1 MPHNSNGRHQVGG
14 ILALL
19 ASGSL
24 LLASCAPVDQASA
37 DQASADQAP
46 VDRTDCDDWNTRDFF
61 YQATAA
67 DVARCISQGAD
78 PNARN
83 KDAMNPLHIL
93 ASGGWP
99 DWLWEQAPNYSD
111 LPGNEQAAIYLN
123 SDLGREARI
132 KDQTAYNDYMS
143 PRPGGVIP
151 KPIGTETGFGLTQFE
166 FGSAVYNP
174 QTRKFEPVGGW
185 KVSPLPGYAAP
196 TQQQTNPPAKPDS
209 SAPAQ
214 PVEALDPAVGSTG
227 SLDQME
233 RTPLKRR
240 PGPDP
245 AVLPAVVK
253 VLVDTGADLEA
264 KDKDGKIPA
273 ELIGDH
279 SPRA

>member
-37 DQASADQAP
+37 DQAP

-61 YQATAA
+61 DQATAA

-83 KDAMNPLHIL
+83 KDGMNPLHIL
-93 ASGGWP
+93 ASGWP
-99 DWLWEQAPNYSD
+99 DWLWERAPNWHD
-111 LPGNEQAAIYLN
+111 LEAKDKRAIILN
-123 SDLGREARI
+123 SEVGREDRLRMQQAWDFARSPYP
-132 KDQTAYNDYMS
+132 DGS
-143 PRPGGVIP
+143 PRPIPQGLGVLHYP
-151 KPIGTETGFGLTQFE
+151 DGTSVRYNPDLQQFE
-166 FGSAVYNP
+166 P
-174 QTRKFEPVGGW
+174 LGGW
-185 KVSPLPGYAAP
+185 SEAGAPGYWERRASAAQAQP
-196 TQQQTNPPAKPDS
+196 APAQQQVNPPAKPDS
-209 SAPAQ
+209 SLAPTQ

-233 RTPLKRR
+233 TTPLKRK

-253 VLVDTGADLEA
+253 ALLDAG
-264 KDKDGKIPA
+264 G
-273 ELIGDH
+273 
-279 SPRA
+279 